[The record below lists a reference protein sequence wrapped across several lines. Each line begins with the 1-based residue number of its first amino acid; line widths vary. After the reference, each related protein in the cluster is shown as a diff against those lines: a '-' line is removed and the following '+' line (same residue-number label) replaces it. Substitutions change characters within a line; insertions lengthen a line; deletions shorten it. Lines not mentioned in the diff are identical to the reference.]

1 MYKQE
6 NLHYYKERKIKQK
19 KLNIIYA
26 SVKLAIL
33 NPQPDDAIGV
43 FLKAKN
49 KCEIYL
55 FMAMQ
60 GPFWQ

>member
-1 MYKQE
+1 M
-6 NLHYYKERKIKQK
+6 H
-19 KLNIIYA
+19 